1 MFPFKIKS
9 SHDVLKRKNMALCVG
24 GGVGKG
30 GGGGGGWSGGRA
42 VKFIH
47 KS

>member
-24 GGVGKG
+24 GDG
-30 GGGGGGWSGGRA
+30 GGGGGGGGGTGGRA